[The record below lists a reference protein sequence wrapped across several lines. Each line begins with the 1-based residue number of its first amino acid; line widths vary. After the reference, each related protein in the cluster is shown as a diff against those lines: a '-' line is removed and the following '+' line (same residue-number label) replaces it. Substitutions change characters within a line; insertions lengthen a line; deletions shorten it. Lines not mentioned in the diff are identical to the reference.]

1 MGYPED
7 KERQEEWDEILNDPI
22 KWEQYMKVRGN
33 RPEIKPKPE
42 PSKSFELL
50 MTFVMPAV
58 IGFFLIIF
66 MIR

>member
-1 MGYPED
+1 MGYGDEE
-7 KERQEEWDEILNDPI
+7 ERQEEWNEILNDPI
-22 KWEQYMKVRGN
+22 KWEQYMKTRGT

-42 PSKSFELL
+42 PSKSFEIL

-58 IGFFLIIF
+58 IGFLLIIF